1 MNNPGYDED
10 FAAWTRAQ
18 ARMLQAGRFEELD
31 ITHLIEEIEDLG
43 ASERRAL
50 ESRLGVLLGHLLKW
64 KYQPDYP
71 HRKSWRAT
79 IREQR
84 RQIQRLLARNP
95 SLESTLNEAV
105 ADGYQTGVNIV
116 VAETPLDDG
125 DLPRTCPFTVEQIL
139 AADYWPDG

>member
-1 MNNPGYDED
+1 MSDPAYEKD

-18 ARMLQAGRFEELD
+18 ARRLRDGRFGELD
-31 ITHLIEEIEDLG
+31 IEHLIEEIEDLG

-64 KYQPDYP
+64 KFQPDYP

-84 RQIQRLLARNP
+84 RQIRRLLERNP
-95 SLESTLNEAV
+95 SLKATLNETV
-105 ADGYQTGVNIV
+105 ADSYQTGVNIV
-116 VAETPLDDG
+116 VADTPLDDA
-125 DLPRTCPFTVEQIL
+125 DLPDTCPFTVEQAL
-139 AADYWPDG
+139 DADFWPA

>member
-1 MNNPGYDED
+1 MSHPAYDDD
-10 FAAWTRAQ
+10 FAAWTREQ
-18 ARMLQAGRFEELD
+18 ARILRTGRFSELD
-31 ITHLIEEIEDLG
+31 IEHLIEEIEDLG

-84 RQIQRLLARNP
+84 RQINRLLARNP
-95 SLESTLNEAV
+95 SLKATLAEAV
-105 ADGYQTGVNIV
+105 ADAYQTGVNMV
-116 VAETPLDDG
+116 VAQTPLDDA
-125 DLPRTCPFTVEQIL
+125 DLPGTCPFTVEQVL
-139 AADYWPDG
+139 DDDYWPD